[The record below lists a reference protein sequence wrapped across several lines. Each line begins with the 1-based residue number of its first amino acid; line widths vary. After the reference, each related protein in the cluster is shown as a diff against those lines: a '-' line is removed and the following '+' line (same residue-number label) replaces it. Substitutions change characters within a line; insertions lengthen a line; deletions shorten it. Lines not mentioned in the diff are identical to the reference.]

1 MERLPEDVAKR
12 LRDFLQRLEGLG
24 SRAIVNYIAYEFE
37 VGGPSIEIL
46 EEAERLATR
55 EIEELKSVMEL
66 IKELK
71 ALMA

>member
-1 MERLPEDVAKR
+1 MDRLPEDVAKR

-46 EEAERLATR
+46 EEAEKLAMQ
-55 EIEELKSVMEL
+55 EIEELKSVIGL
-66 IKELK
+66 IRELK
-71 ALMA
+71 ALLA